1 MRVWAEKEE
10 CGIFIW
16 QMDKSMQT
24 NQSIQRR
31 AGAHFHSP
39 GLNHSHES
47 SRPVWQRQSFVIW
60 FAHQPD
66 VDADAQAAREPD
78 DRDGRQ
84 SVSQD
89 VRTSGHQEAR
99 KPGGTGPHK
108 SSTQPFRPPFRVN
121 VNSRPACRLLIVK
134 IMSQLA
140 EKRGRNGG
148 KRTCTRTP
156 AMLPTLRRLL
166 WCSPWGIH

>member
-89 VRTSGHQEAR
+89 VRTSGHQDIR
-99 KPGGTGPHK
+99 KPGSQGV
-108 SSTQPFRPPFRVN
+108 RVRT
-121 VNSRPACRLLIVK
+121 SRALRDPRDEHCNFPAPVD
-134 IMSQLA
+134 
-140 EKRGRNGG
+140 GH
-148 KRTCTRTP
+148 RTSLTVGVVHF
-156 AMLPTLRRLL
+156 RRLQFK
-166 WCSPWGIH
+166 GRVA